1 MDEAYDKLDRGL
13 IEVMDSMVIVDCLTN
28 HVRETRNGGRA
39 LTIDEL
45 VWCEEKEEKGE
56 EEEKEEGEVEEEEE
70 EEEKEE
76 EES

>member
-28 HVRETRNGGRA
+28 HVRETRNGGHA

-70 EEEKEE
+70 EEKEE